1 MEQILGRGR
10 LEKLRDMRKLAST
23 ALVKK
28 AKLSRALHNQMANKI
43 TEHTLKGE
51 NENSWKVE
59 KSHKPALYV
68 VRKGSVVVSYTDT
81 ETGKEHRNKVK
92 AGEVFGHE
100 QIAAISTS
108 SGTKYH
114 RTGGLTTTAIT
125 GVTTS
130 IAILP
135 LEEVSHEASA
145 SPKSPVVTPV
155 TGDKSFDT
163 MKPERVHKDS
173 HALRLRKKIRDT
185 VQGSISLDQLEK
197 IRLLGEGEFGEVWM
211 VAADVFQTGVPE
223 LRQKF
228 ALKSQLRQDRNRG
241 KDATT
246 DILREI
252 DILKEIDH
260 PQVVNL
266 VNTYQDE
273 DSIHILMDLIPGGE
287 LWDLIHQEDDK
298 GNWKSGLPEGH
309 AKFVTMVVAD
319 TLDFIH
325 SKDMIFRDLK
335 PGK

>member
-1 MEQILGRGR
+1 
-10 LEKLRDMRKLAST
+10 
-23 ALVKK
+23 
-28 AKLSRALHNQMANKI
+28 
-43 TEHTLKGE
+43 
-51 NENSWKVE
+51 
-59 KSHKPALYV
+59 
-68 VRKGSVVVSYTDT
+68 
-81 ETGKEHRNKVK
+81 
-92 AGEVFGHE
+92 
-100 QIAAISTS
+100 
-108 SGTKYH
+108 
-114 RTGGLTTTAIT
+114 
-125 GVTTS
+125 
-130 IAILP
+130 
-135 LEEVSHEASA
+135 
-145 SPKSPVVTPV
+145 
-155 TGDKSFDT
+155 
-163 MKPERVHKDS
+163 
-173 HALRLRKKIRDT
+173 